1 MPQLHH
7 SAVCSRKRALWRLA
21 AGSPCDSPQ
30 VPVAP
35 RAQPLSSPP
44 LLCPA
49 PRLDAPFG
57 TEDNPVVVPSEF
69 SERIVGVADPDD
81 DSLVRLAP
89 RLAADKCCAGCAS
102 CGQFLCVLLP
112 VFLSPLE
119 ALTKLHWHRL
129 PPVLPP
135 Q

>member
-1 MPQLHH
+1 MRQLT
-7 SAVCSRKRALWRLA
+7 
-21 AGSPCDSPQ
+21 
-30 VPVAP
+30 VPAAP
-35 RAQPLSSPP
+35 RAQPLASPP

-81 DSLVRLAP
+81 DSLVRPAP
-89 RLAADKCCAGCAS
+89 WLVADQCCAGCAG
-102 CGQFLCVLLP
+102 CEQLGLGVLP
-112 VFLSPLE
+112 VVLRPLE
-119 ALTKLHWHRL
+119 ALTEHWYRL